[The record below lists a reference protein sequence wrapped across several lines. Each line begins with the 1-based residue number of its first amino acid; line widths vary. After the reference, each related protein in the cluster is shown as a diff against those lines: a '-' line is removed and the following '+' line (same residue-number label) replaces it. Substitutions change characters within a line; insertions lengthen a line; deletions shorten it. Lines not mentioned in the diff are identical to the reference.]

1 MQGYHY
7 IKNIDF
13 SSVAINYMKEKHA
26 ALDEMD
32 YQVHDITDPDQSN
45 FVEPGSV
52 NCVID
57 KATLDSIICS
67 SE

>member
-1 MQGYHY
+1 
-7 IKNIDF
+7 
-13 SSVAINYMKEKHA
+13 MKEKHA

-67 SE
+67 SELPEGAKVSKMITNIY